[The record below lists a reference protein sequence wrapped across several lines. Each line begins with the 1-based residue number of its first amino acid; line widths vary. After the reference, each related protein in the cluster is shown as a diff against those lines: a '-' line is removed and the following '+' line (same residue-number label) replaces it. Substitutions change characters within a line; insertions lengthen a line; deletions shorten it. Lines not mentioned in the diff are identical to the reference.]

1 MAIFYLS
8 ALLFVTVA
16 SLIFSLLGFA
26 GKNIILDDAYLKASK
41 EEREAMDKKA
51 YRIQGA
57 IIFLFIFV
65 CTLCN
70 LLRAVLHL
78 PWLTYHTSRKTPRFS
93 HGDIRLKNY
102 YLTRTYV

>member
-1 MAIFYLS
+1 MSIFYLS

-16 SLIFSLLGFA
+16 SLVFSLLGFA

-41 EEREAMDKKA
+41 EERETMDKNA

-57 IIFLFIFV
+57 IIFLFIFAV
-65 CTLCN
+65 TLCN

-78 PWLTYHTSRKTPRFS
+78 PWLTYAAAAIGVVGIVYTVIS
-93 HGDIRLKNY
+93 HYSIKKKQ
-102 YLTRTYV
+102 

>member
-8 ALLFVTVA
+8 VLLFVTVA

-78 PWLTYHTSRKTPRFS
+78 PWLTYAATAIGVIGIVYAIIS
-93 HGDIRLKNY
+93 HYSIKKKQ
-102 YLTRTYV
+102 